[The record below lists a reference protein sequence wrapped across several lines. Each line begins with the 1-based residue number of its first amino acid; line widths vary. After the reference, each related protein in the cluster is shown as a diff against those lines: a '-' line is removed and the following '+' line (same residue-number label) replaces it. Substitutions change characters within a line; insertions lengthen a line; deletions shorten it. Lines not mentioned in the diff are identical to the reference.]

1 MKPSSRCAVQSLRI
15 DDVALASIPASRP
28 NGALPV
34 VTPMV
39 IPAAIGALLL
49 LIGIVFFIVDLN
61 ATNHGLPT
69 AGGIVTLLAG
79 GLVLLWAGVP
89 YAGVLL
95 GAVVV
100 VAVLMGG
107 VLLGVLGSSRALRGR
122 PALTG
127 KEGMIGEV
135 GTVRSPVGV
144 ESAGWVFV
152 HGERWRAVLAFAPE
166 GADPRDGE
174 PTIGVGRKV
183 TVVGFGEEG
192 TVQVVPAQ
200 AAYDRGSVEWKD

>member
-1 MKPSSRCAVQSLRI
+1 
-15 DDVALASIPASRP
+15 
-28 NGALPV
+28 
-34 VTPMV
+34 MV
-39 IPAAIGALLL
+39 ISAAIGALLL
-49 LIGIVFFIVDLN
+49 LIGLVLFIVDLHV
-61 ATNHGLPT
+61 TNHGLPT
-69 AGGIVTLLAG
+69 AGGIVALLAG
-79 GLVLLWAGVP
+79 GLVLLWTGVP

-95 GAVVV
+95 GAVVI
-100 VAVLMGG
+100 VAALMGG
-107 VLLGVLGSSRALRGR
+107 VLVGVLGSSRVLRGR

-144 ESAGWVFV
+144 EASGWVFV

-166 GADPRDGE
+166 GADPLEGE
-174 PTIGVGRKV
+174 PTIGMGRKV

-200 AAYDRGSVEWKD
+200 GPYGHKSLDSKD

>member
-1 MKPSSRCAVQSLRI
+1 MVVPAV
-15 DDVALASIPASRP
+15 
-28 NGALPV
+28 
-34 VTPMV
+34 
-39 IPAAIGALLL
+39 IGALLI
-49 LIGIVFFIVDLN
+49 LIGIALFVVDLIVS
-61 ATNHGLPT
+61 NHGLPT
-69 AGGIVTLLAG
+69 AGGIVALLAG
-79 GLVLLWAGVP
+79 GLALLWAGVP

-144 ESAGWVFV
+144 NSTGWVFV
-152 HGERWRAVLAFAPE
+152 HGERWRAMLAFAPE
-166 GADPRDGE
+166 GADPLEGE
-174 PTIGVGRKV
+174 PRVGVGRKV

-192 TVQVVPAQ
+192 MVQVVPVPVQ
-200 AAYDRGSVEWKD
+200 GAYDHGSVEWKG